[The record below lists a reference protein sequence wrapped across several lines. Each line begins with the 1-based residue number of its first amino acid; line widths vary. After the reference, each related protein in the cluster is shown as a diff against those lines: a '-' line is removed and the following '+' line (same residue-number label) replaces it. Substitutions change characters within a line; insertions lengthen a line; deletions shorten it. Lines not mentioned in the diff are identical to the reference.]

1 MRPALPPL
9 ASRALALLL
18 LLGAVGLAYLA
29 VVQPLWDDASATRQ
43 SIEDMQS
50 AIERYR
56 RIAAELPTRRATLAA
71 LRQQQAASQGF
82 LAGPND
88 ALVAAQIQNRLK
100 ASIES
105 AHGELK
111 STQVL
116 PVQEEGKYR
125 RIIIRAQ
132 AVLDLPAA
140 QRVLYDIETASPML
154 FLDNVALRS
163 RIAERRRDRGG
174 EDGTLD
180 VRFDVYGY
188 VRGAKPPPQSAAV
201 TAPGNRAGRDSA
213 AAQE

>member
-1 MRPALPPL
+1 VRLALPPL

-18 LLGAVGLAYLA
+18 LFGAVGLAYLA
-29 VVQPLWDDASATRQ
+29 VIQPLWDDAAATQQ
-43 SIEDMQS
+43 SIADMQS

-56 RIAAELPTRRATLAA
+56 RVAAELPARRATLAA
-71 LRQQQAASQGF
+71 LRQQQATSQGF
-82 LAGPND
+82 LTGPND

-100 ASIES
+100 ASIEA

-125 RIIIRAQ
+125 RVIIRAQ

-140 QRVLYDIETASPML
+140 QRVIYDIETASPML

-163 RIAERRRDRGG
+163 RMVERRRDRAG

-188 VRGAKPPPQSAAV
+188 VRGAEPPPPQSAAV
-201 TAPGNRAGRDSA
+201 TAPGRDSA